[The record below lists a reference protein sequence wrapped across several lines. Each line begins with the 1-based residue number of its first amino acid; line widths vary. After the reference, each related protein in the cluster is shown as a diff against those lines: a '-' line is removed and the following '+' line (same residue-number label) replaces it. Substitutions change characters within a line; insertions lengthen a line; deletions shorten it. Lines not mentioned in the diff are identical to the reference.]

1 MARME
6 PREDNCRLRLIW
18 LDEVTKIVGWKP
30 FVSAFNDALG
40 VNSHT
45 EFYYSAEEDAY
56 QQGEM
61 LAGMDIEANPQF
73 HEGQPL

>member
-6 PREDNCRLRLIW
+6 PREDNCRLKIKW
-18 LDEVTKIVGWKP
+18 FEKVVGIVGWKP
-30 FVSAFNDALG
+30 FISAFNDGLG

-56 QQGEM
+56 KQSEK
-61 LAGMDIEANPQF
+61 LAGLDIEANP
-73 HEGQPL
+73 